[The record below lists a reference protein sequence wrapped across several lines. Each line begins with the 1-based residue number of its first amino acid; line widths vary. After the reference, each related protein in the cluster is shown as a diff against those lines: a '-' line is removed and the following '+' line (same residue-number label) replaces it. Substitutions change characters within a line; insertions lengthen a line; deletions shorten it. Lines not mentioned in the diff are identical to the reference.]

1 MSLKYKRVI
10 AKISGEA
17 LCGANPFGIDAKTV
31 DILAA
36 ELKEMHDA
44 GVELGIVLGAGNIWR
59 GRIGE
64 GMDRVQADHMGMLAT
79 VINALAMQDALLRQ
93 GVETVVMTAVPMETF
108 AEYFNFR
115 KARKDLSEGKAVI
128 FAAGT
133 GSPFFT
139 TDSCAALRA
148 AQIEADVYLKATNV
162 DGVYTADPKKDPTA
176 KRFRTLSTHD
186 ALQMGL
192 KVADATAFALCQ
204 DNDIPIEVFDAHVPG
219 NMLRVCRGEEIGTVV
234 ANGETTAFYEN

>member
-1 MSLKYKRVI
+1 MSLKYKRII

-17 LCGANPFGIDAKTV
+17 LCGTHPFGIDGKTIDV
-31 DILAA
+31 LAS
-36 ELKEMHDA
+36 ELKDLHEA

-79 VINALAMQDALLRQ
+79 VINALAMQDALIRQ
-93 GVETVVMTAVPMETF
+93 GVDTVVMTAVQMETF

-115 KARKDLSEGKAVI
+115 KARKDLSEGRAVI

-162 DGVYTADPKKDPTA
+162 DGVYTADPKKDPGA
-176 KRFRTLSTHD
+176 RRFRTLSTHD

-204 DNDIPIEVFDAHVPG
+204 DNNIPIEVFDAHVPG
-219 NMLRVCRGEEIGTVV
+219 NMLKVCKGEEIGTVV
-234 ANGETTAFYEN
+234 SNEVATTFYGN

>member
-17 LCGANPFGIDAKTV
+17 LSGPSPFGIDGRTV
-31 DILAA
+31 DGLAA
-36 ELKEMHDA
+36 ELRQMHEA
-44 GVELGIVLGAGNIWR
+44 GVETGIVLGAGNIWR

-79 VINALAMQDALLRQ
+79 VINALAMQDALIRQ
-93 GVETVVMTAVPMETF
+93 GMEAVVMTAVPMETF

-115 KARKDLSEGKAVI
+115 KARKDLSEGRAVI

-162 DGVYTADPKKDPTA
+162 DGVYTADPRKDPQA
-176 KRFRTLSTHD
+176 RRYRTLSTRD
-186 ALQMGL
+186 ALRLGL

-219 NMLRVCRGEEIGTVV
+219 NMLRVCMGEEIGTAVSNSAV
-234 ANGETTAFYEN
+234 TAFYEE